1 MNQFNSPDEPENPK
15 KNWNTLFRILT
26 LALSVLVTILFYEN
40 NTLKSQIKT
49 KNDQLLS
56 QINSSTKLRADASK
70 LRELEEEAV
79 ILRAKLNEL
88 TKQEI
93 QRKRDSISQEFM
105 DLQQQLVYEKV
116 KLKDISEFHFLRTA
130 EEKRMQIQNQ
140 VSIIQ
145 EIQKRMQSLSD
156 QLNSLNETLKLY
168 N

>member
-1 MNQFNSPDEPENPK
+1 MNQFNSQDEPENPK
-15 KNWNTLFRILT
+15 KNWNTLYRMLT
-26 LALSVLVTILFYEN
+26 ISLSVVIIILFYEN

-93 QRKRDSISQEFM
+93 QRNRDSVSQEFM

-116 KLKDISEFHFLRTA
+116 KLKDISEFHFLRTV
-130 EEKRMQIQNQ
+130 EE
-140 VSIIQ
+140 
-145 EIQKRMQSLSD
+145 KRMQSLSD

>member
-1 MNQFNSPDEPENPK
+1 MNQFNSQDEPENPK
-15 KNWNTLFRILT
+15 KNWNTLYRMLT
-26 LALSVLVTILFYEN
+26 ISLSVLIIILFYEN

-93 QRKRDSISQEFM
+93 QRIRDSVSQEFM

>member
-1 MNQFNSPDEPENPK
+1 MNQINSQDEPENPK
-15 KNWNTLFRILT
+15 KNWNTLYRMLT
-26 LALSVLVTILFYEN
+26 IALSVLIIILFYEN

-56 QINSSTKLRADASK
+56 QINASTKLRADASK

-93 QRKRDSISQEFM
+93 QRNIDSVSQEFM

>member
-1 MNQFNSPDEPENPK
+1 MNQFNNHDEPENPK
-15 KNWNTLFRILT
+15 KNWDTLHKMFTI
-26 LALSVLVTILFYEN
+26 AFAVLVIILFYEN
-40 NTLKSQIKT
+40 STLKSQIKT
-49 KNDQLLS
+49 KNDQILS
-56 QINSSTKLRADASK
+56 QINASTKLRADASK

-88 TKQEI
+88 TQQEI
-93 QRKRDSISQEFM
+93 QRKKDSVSKEFM

-145 EIQKRMQSLSD
+145 EIQKRMQTLSD
-156 QLNSLNETLKLY
+156 QLNSLNETLKIY

>member
-1 MNQFNSPDEPENPK
+1 MNQFNSQDEPENPK
-15 KNWNTLFRILT
+15 KNWNTLYRMITF
-26 LALSVLVTILFYEN
+26 ALSILVIILFYEN

-156 QLNSLNETLKLY
+156 QLNSLKETLKLY

>member
-1 MNQFNSPDEPENPK
+1 MNQFNSQDESENPK
-15 KNWNTLFRILT
+15 KNWNTLYRMLT
-26 LALSVLVTILFYEN
+26 IALSVLIIILFYEN

-56 QINSSTKLRADASK
+56 QINASTKLRADASK

-93 QRKRDSISQEFM
+93 QRKRDSVSQEFM

-140 VSIIQ
+140 VNIIQ

>member
-1 MNQFNSPDEPENPK
+1 MNQFNSQDEPENPK
-15 KNWNTLFRILT
+15 KNWNTLYRMLT
-26 LALSVLVTILFYEN
+26 IALSVLIIILFYEN

-56 QINSSTKLRADASK
+56 QINASTKLRADASK

-93 QRKRDSISQEFM
+93 QRNRDSVSQEFM

>member
-1 MNQFNSPDEPENPK
+1 
-15 KNWNTLFRILT
+15 
-26 LALSVLVTILFYEN
+26 
-40 NTLKSQIKT
+40 
-49 KNDQLLS
+49 
-56 QINSSTKLRADASK
+56 
-70 LRELEEEAV
+70 
-79 ILRAKLNEL
+79 
-88 TKQEI
+88 
-93 QRKRDSISQEFM
+93 M

>member
-1 MNQFNSPDEPENPK
+1 MNQFNSQIEPENPK
-15 KNWNTLFRILT
+15 KNWNTLYRMLSI
-26 LALSVLVTILFYEN
+26 ALSVLIIILFYEN
-40 NTLKSQIKT
+40 NTLKIQIKT

-56 QINSSTKLRADASK
+56 QINASTKLRADASK

-93 QRKRDSISQEFM
+93 QRNRDSVSQEFM

>member
-1 MNQFNSPDEPENPK
+1 MNQFNSQDELENPK
-15 KNWNTLFRILT
+15 KNWNILYRMLT
-26 LALSVLVTILFYEN
+26 IALSVLIIILFYEN
-40 NTLKSQIKT
+40 NSLKSQIKT

-93 QRKRDSISQEFM
+93 QRKRDSVSQEFM

>member
-1 MNQFNSPDEPENPK
+1 MNQINSQDEPENPK
-15 KNWNTLFRILT
+15 KNWNTLYRMLT
-26 LALSVLVTILFYEN
+26 IALSVLIIILFYEN

-56 QINSSTKLRADASK
+56 QINASTKLRADASK

-93 QRKRDSISQEFM
+93 QRNRDSVSQEFM

>member
-1 MNQFNSPDEPENPK
+1 MNQFNSQIEPENPK
-15 KNWNTLFRILT
+15 KNWNTLYRMLT
-26 LALSVLVTILFYEN
+26 ISLSVLIIILFYEN

-93 QRKRDSISQEFM
+93 QRNRDSVSQEFM

-145 EIQKRMQSLSD
+145 EIQKRMQSISD